1 MSNLTDIPIQLS
13 YRTGRDDMVKDFF
26 IPCLESSVLYRRAA
40 GYFTSS
46 GLALA
51 ARGVASLAAR
61 RGKMRLVVS
70 PHLDP
75 ADVEALQAAAE
86 RPADALRLIA
96 ARSLDEIE
104 DALVRDRLN
113 ALAWLA
119 AAGLLEIKLALR
131 LEKNGEFARG
141 IFHEKSGIFTDE
153 AGNHVAFSGSS
164 NETAGGL
171 LNNFESIKAFCS
183 WKDQEG
189 RVKEESD
196 NFEAL
201 WNDSTPG
208 LKIMEFSLAG
218 KELLERFRDHSN
230 PPPGLSSNDRVS
242 EPQPVQDFRLPE
254 SIDLREYQKEA
265 IRAWSKA
272 GGKGVFAMATGSGKT
287 VTALTLAS
295 KVAEKNRPM
304 VLLVVCPFINL
315 CRQWIKEI
323 AAFGLRAIG
332 CFEGRDKWA
341 TDLEEGY
348 QWLSAGMTPVLAI
361 VATNATF
368 TGESFQSRILPRIN
382 SGLHHL
388 FIADEVHNLGAELGK
403 KCLPDG
409 ISMRLGLSATPER
422 HYDPEGTA
430 AVLSYFGDIIYRYS
444 LSDAIAE
451 GHLCNYRYH
460 PVTVSLTDQ
469 ESEIYEELTI
479 KLAKIIASK
488 GDDVELAQGAMHLL
502 IKRARL
508 LGSAFNKIDVLDK
521 VIETMK
527 PDKPRKAIFYCGD
540 GRTTNAITDE
550 EIKQIVAVAKL
561 LGDKHG
567 LRVRNFTFRESP
579 QEREEILRDLESG
592 FLDGVVAIRC
602 LDEGIDLPDLRM
614 GFLLASST
622 NPRQFVQRRG
632 RLLRNSPGKNRAEI
646 YDFIIKPPDLGGKLD
661 DEQFNLERSF
671 FQRELGRIVE
681 FCRMAENG
689 PEAMQLLRDLRLDY
703 NLLSE

>member
-1 MSNLTDIPIQLS
+1 
-13 YRTGRDDMVKDFF
+13 
-26 IPCLESSVLYRRAA
+26 
-40 GYFTSS
+40 
-46 GLALA
+46 
-51 ARGVASLAAR
+51 
-61 RGKMRLVVS
+61 
-70 PHLDP
+70 
-75 ADVEALQAAAE
+75 
-86 RPADALRLIA
+86 
-96 ARSLDEIE
+96 
-104 DALVRDRLN
+104 
-113 ALAWLA
+113 

-131 LEKNGEFARG
+131 LDKKGEFARG
-141 IFHEKSGIFTDE
+141 IFHEKTCIFTDE

-171 LNNFESIKAFCS
+171 LDNFESIKAFCS
-183 WKDQEG
+183 WKDNEG
-189 RVKEESD
+189 RVQEEID

-201 WNDSTPG
+201 WNNTTPG
-208 LKIMEFSLAG
+208 LKVMEFSAAG
-218 KELLERFRDHSN
+218 KALLERYRDPFN
-230 PPPGLSSNDRVS
+230 PPAGMTLVDKVA
-242 EPQPVQDFRLPE
+242 EPEPEYGFSLPTSVE
-254 SIDLREYQKEA
+254 LREYQKEA
-265 IRAWSKA
+265 IRSWSKA
-272 GGKGVFAMATGSGKT
+272 DGKGIFAMATGSGKT
-287 VTALTLAS
+287 LTALTLAS

-323 AAFGLRAIG
+323 SAFGLKAVG

-341 TDLEEGY
+341 QDLEEGY
-348 QWLSAGMTPVLAI
+348 QWLSAGMSPVLAI

-368 TGESFQSRILPRIN
+368 TSDSFQARILPRIS
-382 SGLHHL
+382 SGIHHL
-388 FIADEVHNLGAELGK
+388 FIADEVHNLGAELGRK
-403 KCLPDG
+403 SLPEG
-409 ISMRLGLSATPER
+409 IAMRLGLSATPER
-422 HYDPEGTA
+422 HYDAEGTS
-430 AVLSYFGDIIYRYS
+430 AVLSYFGDIVYRYT
-444 LSDAIAE
+444 LSDAIAA

-469 ESEIYEELTI
+469 EAELYEELTV
-479 KLAKIIASK
+479 KLAKILAGK
-488 GDDVELAQGAMHLL
+488 DRDAELEKSAMHLL

-508 LGSAFNKIDVLDK
+508 LGSAYNKLEALDQ
-521 VIETMK
+521 VIEAMK
-527 PDKPRKAIFYCGD
+527 PERPRKAIFYCGD
-540 GRTTNAITDE
+540 GRTTNAVTDE
-550 EIKQIVAVAKL
+550 EMRQIVAVAKL

-579 QEREEILRDLESG
+579 QEREEILRDLDSG

-646 YDFIIKPPDLGGKLD
+646 YDFIIRPPDLGGKLD

-689 PEAMQLLRDLRLDY
+689 PEAMNLLRDLRLDY
-703 NLLSE
+703 NLLAE